1 MTRAWIGSPALASVV
16 VLAAAAQAQDP
27 PEPQLQA
34 LGGTFECSVLQ
45 TAEGDVLQLT
55 CTETD
60 SPLAESF
67 DFEVYQVRR
76 MQYGDAISIGMRANA
91 AIGSSSLELEAVFRR
106 TGDPYV
112 ERVRPLNYRARSAGE
127 SWVLTVYP
135 DSAWTHVDI
144 QPAPGYSAWEC
155 RGCGTF
161 VFADIPISS
170 LVDPSSIRPEDA
182 ARFLREMQDVVMPRR

>member
-1 MTRAWIGSPALASVV
+1 MTRAWIGLPALASVV

-76 MQYGDAISIGMRANA
+76 PRYSSNRISIGVRANV
-91 AIGSSSLELEAVFRR
+91 AIADLRLEVVFRHTGSSYVNRELAW
-106 TGDPYV
+106 
-112 ERVRPLNYRARSAGE
+112 ERGIAAGE
-127 SWVLTVYP
+127 SWSESVYP
-135 DSAWTHVDI
+135 DSDWTHVDI
-144 QPAPGYSAWEC
+144 NPAPGYQGWEC

-170 LVDPSSIRPEDA
+170 FVDPSSIRPEDA

>member
-1 MTRAWIGSPALASVV
+1 M
-16 VLAAAAQAQDP
+16 
-27 PEPQLQA
+27 
-34 LGGTFECSVLQ
+34 GGTFECSVLQ
-45 TAEGDVLQLT
+45 TAQGDVLQLN

-67 DFEVYQVRR
+67 DFEVYRVRLW
-76 MQYGDAISIGMRANA
+76 QYNNYNIQIGMRAHA
-91 AIGSSSLELEAVFRR
+91 AIAELRLEVVFRHS
-106 TGDPYV
+106 GDPYV
-112 ERVRPLNYRARSAGE
+112 DREQTYESDIAAGDTWNE
-127 SWVLTVYP
+127 SVIP
-135 DSAWTHVDI
+135 DFRWTHVDI
-144 QPAPGYSAWEC
+144 HPAPGYQGWEC